1 MPSKFEDIKI
11 VAMDDEASYK
21 SEPNT
26 QMVHVVLTLS
36 ASAPH
41 EWAQYFDG
49 RWQQQFY
56 MMKRRAS
63 VLGKRLEIYCV
74 PDELQRHHIP
84 ELNKVI
90 AETNA
95 TYRSYVEKAQRAAAE
110 RDAADSRERAELA
123 DLKSKLKFD

>member
-1 MPSKFEDIKI
+1 VASKFEDIKI

-26 QMVHVVLTLS
+26 QMMNVVLTLS

-41 EWAQYFDG
+41 EWANYFNS
-49 RWQQQFY
+49 RWQHHFY

-63 VLGKRLEIYCV
+63 VSGKRLEIYCV
-74 PDELQRHHIP
+74 PEELQQHIK

-95 TYRSYVEKAQRAAAE
+95 AYRSHIQQIEAVEAERAAVEA
-110 RDAADSRERAELA
+110 RERTELA
-123 DLKSKLKFD
+123 DLKSKLNFD

>member
-1 MPSKFEDIKI
+1 MSSEFEDIRI

-26 QMVHVVLTLS
+26 QMINVVLNLS

-41 EWAQYFDG
+41 EWASYFNS
-49 RWQQQFY
+49 RWQHHFY

-63 VLGKRLEIYCV
+63 VSGKRLEIYCV
-74 PDELQRHHIP
+74 PEELQQHIR

-95 TYRSYVEKAQRAAAE
+95 AYQSHTQQIQAAE
-110 RDAADSRERAELA
+110 AERATVETRERAELA
-123 DLKSKLKFD
+123 NLKSKLNFD